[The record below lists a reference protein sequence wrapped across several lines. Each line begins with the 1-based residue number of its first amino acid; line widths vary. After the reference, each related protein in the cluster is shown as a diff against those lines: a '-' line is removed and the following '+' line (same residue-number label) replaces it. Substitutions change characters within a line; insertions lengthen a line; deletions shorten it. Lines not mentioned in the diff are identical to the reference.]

1 MKKTLKVSVLLLILC
16 AMCTSFLYAQK
27 VGHSGLP
34 DGRYEAKI
42 ECTSPYNARF
52 TDYGQVVVSR
62 SEVVSITLNNTTV
75 RSFSG
80 GTIVPHYNSSRQL
93 THFTASI
100 SIRDGQTTYYYEI
113 TISNR

>member
-27 VGHSGLP
+27 LEHSGLP

-52 TDYGQVVVSR
+52 TD
-62 SEVVSITLNNTTV
+62 
-75 RSFSG
+75 
-80 GTIVPHYNSSRQL
+80 
-93 THFTASI
+93 
-100 SIRDGQTTYYYEI
+100 
-113 TISNR
+113 